1 MDETN
6 ERFVFDLIAQVS
18 KKNSSQYFLMS
29 PKLLT
34 KLNYTRELKI
44 HIIFN
49 AQHVFVD
56 WNKILAK
63 ILKFNPT
70 ESTMDNG
77 SDGSESNENEIE
89 IDNAIENDT
98 DNDN

>member
-1 MDETN
+1 MDEKN

-49 AQHVFVD
+49 APYVFVD
-56 WNKILAK
+56 WNKILAAL
-63 ILKFNPT
+63 LKDKEEEMEN
-70 ESTMDNG
+70 
-77 SDGSESNENEIE
+77 NEDE
-89 IDNAIENDT
+89 D
-98 DNDN
+98 